1 MPSRDWPPGGGS
13 PHLKDDETPA
23 PAGGGEIPF
32 GEDAHADAA
41 SGVTGADAAPIFGAP
56 RPGDDVVSLT
66 ALWTA
71 RLLRLKPMHGP
82 RPTGQRVPDSLEI
95 PRWALTLGFLLF
107 VLLFLAMLAFFFVS
121 SEAHAA
127 DTSLNFDKATKDWY
141 QGPVRY
147 IITHAEVKAYK
158 SMETE
163 VDRQNFID
171 WFWQRRDMEPA
182 TPENEFRAR
191 YQQRGFDANRMF
203 GDTAKPGWKT
213 DMGKIYILVGPP
225 GEINKDLMAKSHRG
239 MVFWT
244 YRRPPFPDL
253 ASNTVIAFARD
264 KSGELVISTSPTI
277 DSDVARGLNWVN
289 ARQKDVNGE
298 LVVPG
303 RRDPALVMNGVPL
316 HQGPLDTLLIAGR
329 MQMLPPAEEQMFKS
343 FAVTREFYGE
353 IPADTHLDFFKAN
366 DGTTYTTVTI
376 GIKTTAVQYRTIG
389 SREVPDVVVFG
400 KLVNKENPDLVYA
413 LAGDHN
419 FTESETNQTA
429 EIGDLL
435 RFQATGGIKP
445 GKYQLVP
452 GGQDRVS
459 QKIAAYRKEVIV
471 PDYTTSELRLS
482 SITLADVM
490 EPVDYRPS
498 PGKSF
503 YIGKFKIIPKPDA
516 VFRVSEELNIYFQI
530 YNPVAD
536 PSTSQPKMDIEYQ
549 FRSKNVDGTYADMGS
564 YAVKES
570 AAQVQGYAVALKKW
584 PAAEYQVTVVVR
596 DLVAGTIAQSSA
608 VFTVR

>member
-1 MPSRDWPPGGGS
+1 MPSTEQPPGGL
-13 PHLKDDETPA
+13 HLNDD
-23 PAGGGEIPF
+23 
-32 GEDAHADAA
+32 D
-41 SGVTGADAAPIFGAP
+41 SP
-56 RPGDDVVSLT
+56 RPVSLT

-82 RPTGQRVPDSLEI
+82 RPTGQRVHDSLEI
-95 PRWALTLGFLLF
+95 PRWALTLGFLLV

-191 YQQRGFDANRMF
+191 YQQRVFDANRMF

-225 GEINKDLMAKSHRG
+225 DEINKDLMAKSHRG

-343 FAVTREFYGE
+343 FAVTHEFFGA
-353 IPADTHLDFFKAN
+353 IPVDTCLDFYRAG
-366 DGTTYTTVTI
+366 DGSTYSTVTV
-376 GIKTTAVQYRTIG
+376 GIKSTAVQYRTIG

-445 GKYQLVP
+445 GKYQLVL
-452 GGQDRVS
+452 GVQDRVS
-459 QKIAAYRKEVIV
+459 KKIAAYRKEVIV

-516 VFRVSEELNIYFQI
+516 LFRPSDELNIYFQI

-549 FRSKNVDGTYADMGS
+549 FRSKNADGTYADMGS

-570 AAQVQGYAVALKKW
+570 TAQVQGYAVALRKW
-584 PAAEYQVTVVVR
+584 PAGEYQVTVVVR
-596 DLVAGTIAQSSA
+596 DLVAGTVAQSSA